1 MMGFEGSSGLL
12 KCSQSASLKLHPRYV
27 TSSTKVRSFEDTL
40 NVVTAGSF
48 SESEEECSGRAVPG
62 PARSE
67 AKLVDET

>member
-1 MMGFEGSSGLL
+1 MMGLEGSSGLL
-12 KCSQSASLKLHPRYV
+12 KCSQSASLTLQPRYV
-27 TSSTKVRSFEDTL
+27 TSSTNVRSFEDTL

-48 SESEEECSGRAVPG
+48 SGSEEWSGRAVPG